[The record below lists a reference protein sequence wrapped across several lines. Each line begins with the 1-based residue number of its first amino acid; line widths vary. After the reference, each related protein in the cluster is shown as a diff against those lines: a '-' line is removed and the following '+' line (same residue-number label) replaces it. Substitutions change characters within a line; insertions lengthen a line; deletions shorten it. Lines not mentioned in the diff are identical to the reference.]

1 MKPVLIVCMGVSSGG
16 KSSVGEAI
24 AADQGIRFLEA
35 DNFHSPENRKRMAS
49 GLPLTDAMRAP
60 WIATICKTLR
70 LESSRGK
77 HCVLACSALRR
88 AHRERLRDCGFSTH
102 FLFLDGSRELITD
115 WIKRRENH
123 FMPPS
128 LLDSQFETLE
138 SPLGEP
144 DVTQVAIDRP
154 WDDVAA
160 ECLETADQ
168 ALRTSRAR

>member
-1 MKPVLIVCMGVSSGG
+1 MKPVLIVCMGVSSCG

-102 FLFLDGSRELITD
+102 FLFLDGSRELIGGWIRERTD
-115 WIKRRENH
+115 H
-123 FMPPS
+123 FMPPE
-128 LLDSQFETLE
+128 LLESQFAALE
-138 SPLGEP
+138 SPLGE
-144 DVTQVAIDRP
+144 DGVAQIHLDRS
-154 WDDVAA
+154 WDEINS
-160 ECLETADQ
+160 ECLSLAEK
-168 ALRTSRAR
+168 ALENG